1 MVASAAIIRI
11 LTTLASLTALKAS
24 ASPIEADTHRNLSQ
38 RDDKDT
44 LAVIALDDP
53 KYFHFREY
61 SGIKDENET
70 KQKMIKQQPLSL
82 AKQWSGVGEQ
92 GEEGKYDFFWFAE
105 KNPMYEDDG
114 PGSGCE
120 VSLYFDNILERA
132 KAAKSQNYNYDWYSD
147 RSELTWAVP
156 SAMTPRCN
164 PDLSY
169 EKYNSFMQNKD
180 YPEDAVGYISAAPD
194 DEEAYK
200 SAIVTLG

>member
-11 LTTLASLTALKAS
+11 LTTLASLMALKAS
-24 ASPIEADTHRNLSQ
+24 ASPIEADTHPNLSQ
-38 RDDKDT
+38 RDDMDT
-44 LAVIALDDP
+44 LTVIGLDDP
-53 KYFHFREY
+53 KYYHFEDY
-61 SGIKDENET
+61 PSIQDEDET
-70 KQKMIKQQPLSL
+70 KQKMNKQQPLSL
-82 AKQWSGVGEQ
+82 AKQWNGVGEQ

-105 KNPMYEDDG
+105 NNPVYEDDG

-132 KAAKSQNYNYDWYSD
+132 KAAKSQNHKHDWHSD

-169 EKYNSFMQNKD
+169 EEYNSFMQNKD
-180 YPEDAVGYISAAPD
+180 YPEDAVGYISAAPG

-200 SAIVTLG
+200 SAIVILG